1 MAKKRRTDGRA
12 IAVNRKARHTYFIE
26 ETIEA
31 GIMLPGTEVKG
42 LREGGASIGE
52 SYATERGGEIFLLN
66 AHFPEYKAGV
76 QNHDPRRPRKLLLH
90 KREMA
95 KLIDEVRKS
104 GRTLVPLKLYFN
116 ERGRVKL
123 QLAVATGKRAYDK
136 RHAEKARD
144 WQRDKARLMR
154 EKG

>member
-1 MAKKRRTDGRA
+1 
-12 IAVNRKARHTYFIE
+12 
-26 ETIEA
+26 
-31 GIMLPGTEVKG
+31 MLTGTEVKG

-52 SYATERGGEIFLLN
+52 AYATERGGEIFLLN
-66 AHFPEYKAGV
+66 AHIPEYKAGV
-76 QNHDPRRPRKLLLH
+76 HKHDTRRPRKLLLH

-95 KLIDEVRKS
+95 KLIDEVRRS

-116 ERGRVKL
+116 ERGRAKL
-123 QLAVATGKRAYDK
+123 QLAVATGKKAYDK
-136 RHAEKARD
+136 RHAEKSRD